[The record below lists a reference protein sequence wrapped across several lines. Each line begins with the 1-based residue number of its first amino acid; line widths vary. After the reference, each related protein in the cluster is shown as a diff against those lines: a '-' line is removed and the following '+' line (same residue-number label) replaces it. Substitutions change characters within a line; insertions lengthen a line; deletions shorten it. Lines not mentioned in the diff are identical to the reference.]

1 MPVSTTATTTPLQS
15 VMAFQAAS
23 APMSAPGMPG
33 FDPGNAS
40 SQRSGV
46 PGGLVNCVVTRW
58 PVFSRPQT

>member
-40 SQRSGV
+40 S
-46 PGGLVNCVVTRW
+46 
-58 PVFSRPQT
+58 